1 MKRFYRNCVES
12 RNCKIVQKLQSAL
25 HFALIALDHK
35 IFLEIIFNYSGS
47 WSIIIMNG
55 NDDVGDYDND
65 EDDDNDLSCM
75 KVVSKWGAL
84 LCLICNEQKWSHFDI
99 LNLQQGQSSSS
110 LSSFCLQIFFFS
122 SMIIVHQI
130 SRISLSW
137 FYWGGRLFD
146 VAGRIVIWNGQ
157 LLALLKP
164 ATMMILSAGKAPFAI
179 AIEYP
184 RISRNI

>member
-55 NDDVGDYDND
+55 D
-65 EDDDNDLSCM
+65 DDDNDLSCM

-99 LNLQQGQSSSS
+99 LNLQQGRSSSS
-110 LSSFCLQIFFFS
+110 LSSFCSLIFFFS

>member
-1 MKRFYRNCVES
+1 MPRLCRYCGKWRNNLFKNGQIRNYGINKNCWNYFNYETYMNYLRLQRSYRICRNCRKCEKILQKLCRS

-25 HFALIALDHK
+25 HFAWIALDHK

-99 LNLQQGQSSSS
+99 LNLQQGRSSSS
-110 LSSFCLQIFFFS
+110 LSSFCSLIFSFP
-122 SMIIVHQI
+122 Q
-130 SRISLSW
+130 W
-137 FYWGGRLFD
+137 
-146 VAGRIVIWNGQ
+146 
-157 LLALLKP
+157 
-164 ATMMILSAGKAPFAI
+164 
-179 AIEYP
+179 
-184 RISRNI
+184 